1 MSTEANK
8 AHFRRMVEQV
18 FTGGNIDLIDELLT
32 DDFVEHEQ
40 MEPGAGSGPEAVKQ
54 MMAGMRAAFPDLQVT
69 VDSLI
74 AEDDILAARTT
85 WRGTHQGEFMGVPA
99 TGKDINL
106 RLFVAAP
113 RSSRNN
119 ENQRTTR
126 TFRSR
131 RAVHISGCIQYR

>member
-8 AHFRRMVEQV
+8 AHFRRMIEQV
-18 FTGGNIDLIDELLT
+18 FSGGNIDLIDELLT

-99 TGKDINL
+99 SGKSVEFGAID
-106 RLFVAAP
+106 FV
-113 RSSRNN
+113 R
-119 ENQRTTR
+119 
-126 TFRSR
+126 
-131 RAVHISGCIQYR
+131 YRDGKVSEHWGQTDAMGLMMQIGAMEPPG